1 MAKKIKNNPFKPI
14 FKQIPAPIRNRYF
27 LVLVFF
33 FAWLIFIDKHNMWT
47 QYQLQK
53 SLNKLKSDKT
63 FYEEKITEVREEALD
78 IEQNEEKFAREKY
91 FMKKKNEDVFV
102 IVREEEE

>member
-14 FKQIPAPIRNRYF
+14 IKQIPAPIRNRYF

-53 SLNKLKSDKT
+53 SLDKLKSDKI
-63 FYEEKITEVREEALD
+63 FYEEKIKEVKQEALD
-78 IEQNEEKFAREKY
+78 IELNKEKLAREKY

-102 IVREEEE
+102 IIREEE

>member
-1 MAKKIKNNPFKPI
+1 
-14 FKQIPAPIRNRYF
+14 
-27 LVLVFF
+27 
-33 FAWLIFIDKHNMWT
+33 MWT
-47 QYQLQK
+47 QYQLQQ

-63 FYEEKITEVREEALD
+63 FYEEKIKEVRQEALD
-78 IEQNEEKFAREKY
+78 IEQNKEKFAREKY

>member
-14 FKQIPAPIRNRYF
+14 IKQIPAPIRNRYF

-33 FAWLIFIDKHNMWT
+33 FAWLIFIDKHNIWT

-53 SLNKLKSDKT
+53 SLDKLKSDQV
-63 FYEEKITEVREEALD
+63 FYKEKIKEVKEAADD
-78 IEQNEEKFAREKY
+78 IALNKEKFAREKY
-91 FMKKKNEDVFV
+91 YMKKKNEDVFV
-102 IVREEEE
+102 IVREEE